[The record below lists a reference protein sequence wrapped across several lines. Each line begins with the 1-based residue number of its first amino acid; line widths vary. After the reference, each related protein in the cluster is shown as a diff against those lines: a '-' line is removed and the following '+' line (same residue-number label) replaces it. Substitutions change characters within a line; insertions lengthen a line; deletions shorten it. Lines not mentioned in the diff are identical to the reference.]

1 MPRYRWLDVAR
12 GVLATSVVGLH
23 AFWFNNVRGWFG
35 DTQMA
40 VNAFIVLSGFVI
52 TLLLV
57 NGHESYRTFITR
69 RLFRL
74 MPVYL
79 ICLGLA
85 LALRPLVV
93 GTAAVEASRE
103 ASENAHYWSHLINHL
118 AMTFGVV
125 PDFVLPNSS
134 AAILPP
140 AWSISLELQLYLVAP
155 LIVVLLAK
163 RAGWGLWALSL
174 CVLIPQINWRIYEWS
189 EMGAFLP
196 QKLYLFIGGALL
208 FTYWP
213 KFGNWSVP
221 PSLTPLVWLGQ
232 ISYPVYLVH
241 YPLVALINA
250 HLHVGAGP
258 VARAFILLII
268 SLPPVILASW
278 LLHITIEKPFIRLGK
293 QLSGKRNNLATG
305 EVTTKMNLQDRVAT
319 DDRRA
324 SDIPPR
330 TGNLPERVTHRN

>member
-1 MPRYRWLDVAR
+1 MPRYRCLDVVR
-12 GVLATSVVGLH
+12 GLLATSVVGLH

-35 DTQMA
+35 DSQMA

-57 NGHESYRTFITR
+57 NSRQSYSTFITR

-79 ICLGLA
+79 ICFGLA
-85 LALRPLVV
+85 LALRPFVA
-93 GTAAVEASRE
+93 GTAAVEAPRE
-103 ASENAHYWSHLINHL
+103 ASENAYYWSHVVNHL

-125 PDFVLPNSS
+125 PDFVLPDSS
-134 AAILPP
+134 AALLPP

-155 LIVVLLAK
+155 LIVFLLT
-163 RAGWGLWALSL
+163 RRLMWGLWVLSL
-174 CVLIPQINWRIYEWS
+174 CVLIPQINWRMYEWS

-196 QKLYLFIGGALL
+196 QKLYLFVGGALL

-213 KFGNWSVP
+213 KFGSWPVSRMLSP
-221 PSLTPLVWLGQ
+221 FVWLGE
-232 ISYPVYLVH
+232 ISYPIYLVH

-250 HLHVGAGP
+250 HLPVGSDP
-258 VARAFILLII
+258 VTRAMILLII

-278 LLHITIEKPFIRLGK
+278 LLHVTIEKPFIQLGK
-293 QLSGKRNNLATG
+293 QLTPQQRKPAMRPIMAN
-305 EVTTKMNLQDRVAT
+305 VRVH
-319 DDRRA
+319 
-324 SDIPPR
+324 P
-330 TGNLPERVTHRN
+330 L

>member
-1 MPRYRWLDVAR
+1 MPRYQWLDVAR

-23 AFWFNNVRGWFG
+23 AFWFNDVRGWFG

-57 NGHESYRTFITR
+57 RTRESYRTFITR

-74 MPVYL
+74 IPVYL
-79 ICLGLA
+79 ICFGLA
-85 LALRPLVV
+85 LAVRPLVV

-103 ASENAHYWSHLINHL
+103 ASENTYYWSHVINHL

-125 PDFVLPNSS
+125 PDFVLPDSS
-134 AAILPP
+134 AALLPP
-140 AWSISLELQLYLVAP
+140 AWSISLEVQLYLVAP
-155 LIVVLLAK
+155 LLVALLAK
-163 RAGWGLWALSL
+163 RAGWGLWGLSL
-174 CVLIPQINWRIYEWS
+174 CVLIPQIHWRIYEWS

-196 QKLYLFIGGALL
+196 QKLYLFLGGALL

-213 KFGNWSVP
+213 RFGSWSVP
-221 PSLTPLVWLGQ
+221 RSFAPLVWLGQ
-232 ISYPVYLVH
+232 ISYPIYLVH

-250 HLHVGAGP
+250 HLSSGTGP
-258 VARAFILLII
+258 LTRAFVLLLI

-278 LLHITIEKPFIRLGK
+278 LLHVTIEKPFIRLGK
-293 QLSGKRNNLATG
+293 QLTG
-305 EVTTKMNLQDRVAT
+305 ERNQPAARAVAT
-319 DDRRA
+319 EGILRVPVVANEPWSSGIRSRPAD
-324 SDIPPR
+324 
-330 TGNLPERVTHRN
+330 LPGFSRHN